1 MYRYLL
7 VLLVAFVAACA
18 TPQQRAARVEQEVAG
33 MIQDYGPGCERL
45 GFKADTDPWRD
56 CVLRLA
62 NKDALQRREIM
73 TTNCIGSRGFF
84 SCSSF

>member
-1 MYRYLL
+1 MHRHPLI
-7 VLLVAFVAACA
+7 LLVALLAACA
-18 TPQQRAARVEQEVAG
+18 TPEQRAARVEQEVTA
-33 MIQDYGPGCERL
+33 MIQEYGPGCERL
-45 GFKADTDPWRD
+45 GYKADTDPWRE
-56 CVLRLA
+56 CILRLA

>member
-1 MYRYLL
+1 MRRFL
-7 VLLVAFVAACA
+7 VLLLVGLVSACA
-18 TPQQRAARVEQEVAG
+18 TPQQRSAQVEREVAQ
-33 MIQDYGPGCERL
+33 MIQEYGPGCERL
-45 GFKADTDPWRD
+45 GFKADTDPWRE
-56 CVLRLA
+56 CILRLA